1 MYSALTLSLREIE
14 VNMLDKLLTNLQV
27 FYLDTIIEREIEVN
41 SK

>member
-14 VNMLDKLLTNLQV
+14 VNMLDKLLTNLHV